1 MMMLRAALLLGLI
14 AAPAISQSAFGQTT
28 QERVRG
34 TVEAVSGHTLT
45 VDTREGDTATI
56 TLHDPVTV
64 GTFKRIAFTDIKP
77 GSYIAVTSM
86 PSAEGPPHAVEL
98 RVFPE
103 NLRGVGE
110 GHHSWDLAPG
120 SMMTNATVSAE
131 VDATSG
137 HDVTLAYKGGSF
149 TVFVPPDLP
158 ILTPAPASMDDV
170 KTGAP
175 VIIFATKAADG
186 TLSASRVTVGT
197 NGIKPGM

>member
-1 MMMLRAALLLGLI
+1 MTMLRAALLLCLT
-14 AAPAISQSAFGQTT
+14 ALPAISQPAFGQTA

-34 TVEAVSGHTLT
+34 TVKAVSDHTLT
-45 VDTREGDTATI
+45 VDTREGDTVAI
-56 TLHDPVTV
+56 ALHDPVTV
-64 GTFKRIAFTDIKP
+64 GTFKRIAFADIKP
-77 GSYIAVTSM
+77 GSYLAVTSM
-86 PSAEGPPHAVEL
+86 PSAEGPPHAVDV

-103 NLRGVGE
+103 NLRGTGE
-110 GHHSWDLAPG
+110 GHFGWDLAPG

-131 VDATSG
+131 VNATSG

-158 ILTPAPASMDDV
+158 ILAPVPASMDDV
-170 KTGAP
+170 RPGAP
-175 VIIFATKAADG
+175 VIIFAAKAADG